1 MRTWVIMG
9 LALSIVLM
17 TLATPGLAQPGPQG
31 PLPFDPQTVETVQ
44 GMVVDAPSLQT
55 GGIPEMEHLTL
66 QTPREKLTVV
76 LGPNWFLARQNWKI
90 SALDQI
96 EVTGSRLDLD
106 GQPGLVAQKVRKGE
120 QVLEFRD
127 SSGKPLWAPTLR
139 QKP

>member
-9 LALSIVLM
+9 LALSIVFM
-17 TLATPGLAQPGPQG
+17 TLAPAGLAQPGPQG
-31 PLPFDPQTVETVQ
+31 PLPFDPRTIETVQ
-44 GMVVDAPSLQT
+44 GMVVDAPRIQT

-66 QTPREKLTVV
+66 QTSREKLTVV

-90 SALDQI
+90 SALDRI

-106 GQPGLVAQKVRKGE
+106 GRPALVAQKVKKGE
-120 QVLEFRD
+120 QVLELRD
-127 SSGKPLWAPTLR
+127 SAGLPLWAPSLP